1 MGRAGA
7 TLLMLIGLHRGGSVT
22 DGLTAGPS
30 RRTIGC
36 EEGRS
41 LDIEGLV
48 PATIRERGG
57 SDLERARLVVW
68 FSLGLLLTGVG
79 MIPVLAITYNGWS
92 SGLVMALVEIG
103 LLGAVLV
110 VLRASGSPRYAGLLL
125 CGQLLILLT
134 FVGMRGN
141 QLDVAA
147 SVIFPAVPLI
157 AIFTAGRE
165 RGRYMAVLACA
176 VLALFLA
183 LHVGGMHES
192 DAGHFITFF
201 IIALTVLLTT
211 ALAVAYDR
219 TRDGAERTVAAAIE
233 ELRRA
238 NRELELAR
246 DAAEAGSRAK
256 NEFLARM
263 SHEIRTPIHGVLGMN
278 QLLLESPLNEEQR
291 EFVTAIKQSARSL
304 SAVVED
310 VLDFS
315 RIEAGKTST
324 KTVDFDLRRVVE
336 AAVGVVSQGASHK
349 GLELSALVDP
359 TVPHQVPGDP
369 DRVQQILVN
378 LLGNAVKYTE
388 AGEIA
393 LRCRVQADRPGP
405 EIVFTVHDTG
415 VGLPDGQ
422 QQAIFEP
429 FTQVDSFI
437 TRPQPGSGLGL
448 AICRELVTLLGG
460 RIGVE
465 SRVDQGSSFWFTIP
479 VPGLQR
485 HRSPQPL
492 RGLRGLCLDDNE
504 SANEVP
510 ATLLKA
516 WGMEVTVCSDGAEAV
531 TAMETAVARDRPFD
545 MAMLDI
551 RMPGMD
557 GMEVAGVMADR
568 AHLRST
574 PAVLVMPFGQSIEIG
589 HLGKL
594 KTARVSKPLHERHLG
609 RTLQNLLE
617 GQQMEK
623 LELRTLTG
631 NAPLRSV
638 GAAPGQEGRILIVD
652 DNPVARDLASKIV
665 ERLGHEVAAAS
676 DGRQA
681 VDLVVS
687 QRFDLVLMDCQMPGM
702 TGYEAAQ
709 EIRHREGEG
718 RRTPIVAMTAHAMG
732 DERERCLEVGMDD
745 YLSKPFLPRQ
755 LAAMVSRWIAT
766 EDPSP

>member
-1 MGRAGA
+1 
-7 TLLMLIGLHRGGSVT
+7 LIGLEESRRVT
-22 DGLTAGPS
+22 VGLTAGRG

-36 EEGRS
+36 EEGYS
-41 LDIEGLV
+41 LDIERLV
-48 PATIRERGG
+48 PTTIRERGG

-92 SGLVMALVEIG
+92 SALVMALLEVAI
-103 LLGAVLV
+103 LGGVLV
-110 VLRASGSPRYAGLLL
+110 VLRLSRSPRYAGLLL
-125 CGQLLILLT
+125 CGQLLVLLT

-141 QLDVAA
+141 ELDVAA

-219 TRDGAERTVAAAIE
+219 TRDDAVRAAAGAME

-256 NEFLARM
+256 SEFLARM

-278 QLLLESPLNEEQR
+278 QLLLESPLDEEQK

-315 RIEAGKTST
+315 KIEAGKTAL
-324 KTVDFDLRRVVE
+324 KVVDFDPRRAVE

-359 TVPHQVPGDP
+359 NVPHGVPGDP
-369 DRVQQILVN
+369 DRVQQVLVN

-388 AGEIA
+388 AGEVA
-393 LRCRVQADRPGP
+393 LRCRVQIDRPGT

-415 VGLPDGQ
+415 VGLPQDQ
-422 QQAIFEP
+422 QEAIFEP

-448 AICRELVTLLGG
+448 AICRELVTLQGG
-460 RIGVE
+460 RIGVQSE
-465 SRVDQGSSFWFTIP
+465 VDQGSTFWFTIP
-479 VPGLQR
+479 VPGLR
-485 HRSPQPL
+485 PHRSPQPL

-510 ATLLKA
+510 ATLLEA

-531 TAMETAVARDRPFD
+531 AALQRAVEEQKPYDLAV
-545 MAMLDI
+545 MDI
-551 RMPGMD
+551 RMPGLD
-557 GMEVAGVMADR
+557 GLEVAGVMAR
-568 AHLRST
+568 QAGLR
-574 PAVLVMPFGQSIEIG
+574 PIPVVLVMPFGQSIEIS
-589 HLGKL
+589 HLGAL
-594 KTARVSKPLHERHLG
+594 RTARVSKPVHERHLG
-609 RTLQNLLE
+609 RTLQRLLE

-623 LELRTLTG
+623 LELRTLTAG
-631 NAPLRSV
+631 APLRSV

-665 ERLGHEVAAAS
+665 ERLGHEVAAAP

-681 VDLVVS
+681 VDMVVAE
-687 QRFDLVLMDCQMPGM
+687 RFDLVLMDCQMPGM

-755 LAAMVSRWIAT
+755 LAAMVSRWIAK
-766 EDPSP
+766 DSPSP

>member
-1 MGRAGA
+1 MARGRS
-7 TLLMLIGLHRGGSVT
+7 GGRE
-22 DGLTAGPS
+22 A
-30 RRTIGC
+30 
-36 EEGRS
+36 RS
-41 LDIEGLV
+41 LDIERLV

-68 FSLGLLLTGVG
+68 FSLGLLLTGFG
-79 MIPVLAITYNGWS
+79 MIPVLAISYNGWS
-92 SGLVMALVEIG
+92 SALLMALVEIG
-103 LLGAVLV
+103 ILGAVLA
-110 VLRASGSPRYAGLLL
+110 VLRVSGSPRYAGLLL
-125 CGQLLILLT
+125 CGQLLVLLT
-134 FVGMRGN
+134 FVGMHGEG
-141 QLDVAA
+141 LDVAA
-147 SVIFPAVPLI
+147 VVIFPAVPLI

-165 RGRYMAVLACA
+165 RGRYMAALACA
-176 VLALFLA
+176 VLALFLV
-183 LHVGGMHES
+183 LHIGGMLEG

-201 IIALTVLLTT
+201 IVALTVLLTT

-219 TRDGAERTVAAAIE
+219 SRDEAEKTAAAAMT
-233 ELRRA
+233 ELRRG

-256 NEFLARM
+256 SEFLARM

-278 QLLLESPLNEEQR
+278 ELLLESPLNPEQR
-291 EFVTAIKQSARSL
+291 EFVGAIGQSARSL

-324 KTVDFDLRRVVE
+324 RVVDFDPRRVVE
-336 AAVGVVSQGASHK
+336 AAVGVISQGASHK
-349 GLELSALVDP
+349 GLELSVLVDP
-359 TVPHQVPGDP
+359 TVPHGVPGDP

-378 LLGNAVKYTE
+378 LLSNAVKYTE

-393 LRCRVQADRPGP
+393 LRCRMQSDQPGT

-415 VGLPDGQ
+415 VGLPRDQ
-422 QQAIFEP
+422 QEAIFEP

-448 AICRELVTLLGG
+448 AICRELATLVGG
-460 RIGVE
+460 RIGVKSE
-465 SRVDQGSSFWFTIP
+465 VDEGSTFWFTIP
-479 VPGLQR
+479 VPGLQT

-492 RGLRGLCLDDNE
+492 RGRRGLCLDDNE

-510 ATLLKA
+510 ATLLEA
-516 WGMEVTVCSDGAEAV
+516 WGMEVTVVSEGEEAV
-531 TAMETAVARDRPFD
+531 AALEDSIAKGRPYD
-545 MAMLDI
+545 LALLDI

-557 GMEVAGVMADR
+557 GLEVAGVMAGR
-568 AHLRST
+568 AELRSI
-574 PAVLVMPFGQSIEIG
+574 PVVLVMPFGQSIEIG
-589 HLGKL
+589 HLQPL
-594 KTARVSKPLHERHLG
+594 TTARVSKPIHERHLG
-609 RTLQNLLE
+609 RALQDLLE

-623 LELRTLTG
+623 LDLRTLTTG
-631 NAPLRSV
+631 TLLRSV

-652 DNPVARDLASKIV
+652 DNPVARDLASRIV
-665 ERLGHEVAAAS
+665 ERLGHEVASAP
-676 DGRQA
+676 DGRTA

-687 QRFDLVLMDCQMPGM
+687 EGFDLVLMDCQMPGM
-702 TGYEAAQ
+702 NGYEAAQ

-718 RRTPIVAMTAHAMG
+718 RRTPIIAMTAHAMG

-755 LAAMVSRWIAT
+755 LAAMVSRWI
-766 EDPSP
+766 DSGNRSP